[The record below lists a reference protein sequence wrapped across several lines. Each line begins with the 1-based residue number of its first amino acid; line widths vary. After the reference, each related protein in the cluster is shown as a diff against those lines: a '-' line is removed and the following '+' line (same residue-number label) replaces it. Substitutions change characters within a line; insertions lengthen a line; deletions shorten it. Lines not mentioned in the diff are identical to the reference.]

1 MLGRSRLSHGIDA
14 GQDFFYVQEMR
25 NNSGL
30 SFGVADG
37 VGGWVSYGVDPS
49 LFSQA
54 LMFHAAR
61 YAKQGWAGEPE
72 SEPHAD
78 LYSSPVEGWELTPKH
93 CLELAYQAVLRER
106 SVKSGSSTA
115 CILNINKRTGLMRTA
130 NLGDS
135 GFMIFRGTSLFYLQ
149 QPQTHSFN
157 FPWQLSKINGKPHDD
172 GLDYPSDAQEF
183 STTVRGGDIIV
194 AFTDGL
200 SDNVFPSEVLSI
212 CSLIRRTDASDDHQ
226 AQDMA
231 DRIVMYA
238 LGCMHNSNKI
248 SPFENAALKH
258 GLHFRGGK
266 VDDVTAIVAIITED
280 S

>member
-1 MLGRSRLSHGIDA
+1 
-14 GQDFFYVQEMR
+14 
-25 NNSGL
+25 
-30 SFGVADG
+30 
-37 VGGWVSYGVDPS
+37 

-72 SEPHAD
+72 SETHAD
-78 LYSSPVEGWELTPKH
+78 LYSNPVEGWELTPKH

-106 SVKSGSSTA
+106 TVKSGSSTA

-135 GFMIFRGTSLFYLQ
+135 GFMIFRGTSLFYTQ

-157 FPWQLSKINGKPHDD
+157 FPWQLSKYEG
-172 GLDYPSDAQEF
+172 GLQGEQADYPGDAQEF

-200 SDNVFPSEVLSI
+200 SDNVFPYEVLTI
-212 CSLIRRTDASDDHQ
+212 CSLVRRTEASEGQQ
-226 AQDMA
+226 AQDIA
-231 DRIVMYA
+231 DRLVMYSLA
-238 LGCMHNSNKI
+238 CMHNSHKI
-248 SPFENAALKH
+248 SPFEKAALKH
-258 GLHFRGGK
+258 GLYYRGGK
-266 VDDVTAIVAIITED
+266 VDDVTVVVAIVTED
-280 S
+280 T